1 MRPEQH
7 DRPVP
12 HDRTNRHDGHPVPT
26 LSPPVSHRRRPG
38 PRPRVIALAALP
50 PLAAGVIWALTSAP
64 ASGAPE
70 PAAGPP
76 APALAGSPRLYT
88 PLANPDAY
96 KQALKLTGSAGSL
109 RDAAGIIRM
118 VRTPHAVWY
127 GDQAP
132 GVVER
137 DARAVARDADID
149 GSMPVF
155 ALYNIPGRDCSNYSA
170 GGASNTAEYKAWI
183 DGVAKGIGRRDA
195 IVVLEP
201 DALALLPSECGK
213 GEEAEKTAARYEEVN
228 YAVSTLA
235 ALRST
240 RVYLDTGHAGWHD
253 VASIVPRLIKG
264 GIKNATG
271 FYTNASNYQTD
282 EVNSWYG
289 KLISSC
295 VAYVEA
301 GGKAEAC
308 PSQKG
313 PKAEAQAW
321 LDKNVTTPPSKMKHF
336 VTDTSRNG
344 KGAWTPPAGKYTDP
358 QDWCNPPGRG
368 LGVRPTTR
376 TGDPLHDAKL
386 WIKTPGESDGL
397 CLRGT
402 PGPKDPERDT
412 VDPKA
417 GDWFPDQSLELVR
430 QANPPLLPGGR
441 AGEDEQEQGT
451 GVAEGEPS
459 PTD

>member
-1 MRPEQH
+1 MRPVQ
-7 DRPVP
+7 
-12 HDRTNRHDGHPVPT
+12 PVPT
-26 LSPPVSHRRRPG
+26 PSPDPRHRRRR
-38 PRPRVIALAALP
+38 RPLHRRGTLALAALP
-50 PLAAGVIWALTSAP
+50 PLAAGVIWAVTAGP

-70 PAAGPP
+70 PPAPAAGPP
-76 APALAGSPRLYT
+76 APALTGSPRLYT

-96 KQALKLTGSAGSL
+96 KQALKLGQAGGRVG
-109 RDAAGIIRM
+109 RDAVGIIGM

-127 GDQAP
+127 GDQTPAA
-132 GVVER
+132 VEK
-137 DARAVARDADID
+137 DARAVTRDAEVD
-149 GSMPVF
+149 GSMPVL
-155 ALYNIPGRDCSNYSA
+155 ALYNMPGRDCSHYSA

-183 DGVAKGIGRRDA
+183 DGVAKGIGKRDA
-195 IVVLEP
+195 LVVLEP
-201 DALALLPSECGK
+201 DSLALLPSECGQGDAK
-213 GEEAEKTAARYEEVN
+213 EKTEARYEEVN

-235 ALRST
+235 ALRNT

-253 VASIVPRLIKG
+253 VAGIVPRLVKG

-282 EVNSWYG
+282 EANSWYG

-295 VAYVEA
+295 LAHVDA
-301 GGKAEAC
+301 GGKAEDC

-313 PKAEAQAW
+313 PKAAAEAWIAE
-321 LDKNVTTPPSKMKHF
+321 NVTTPPGSMKHF

-344 KGAWTPPAGKYTDP
+344 RGPWTPPAGKYTEP

-402 PGPKDPERDT
+402 PGPKDPERGT

-417 GDWFPDQSLELVR
+417 GDWFPEQALELVR
-430 QANPPLLPGGR
+430 LANPPLLPPGR
-441 AGEDEQEQGT
+441 AGQPDGREPEGASA
-451 GVAEGEPS
+451 GSGIAEGEPD
-459 PTD
+459 PGR

>member
-1 MRPEQH
+1 MRPE
-7 DRPVP
+7 PPTP
-12 HDRTNRHDGHPVPT
+12 HTPPTRSVPT
-26 LSPPVSHRRRPG
+26 LGPAKHTRPARPFGRR
-38 PRPRVIALAALP
+38 VLVLAALP
-50 PLAAGVIWALTSAP
+50 PLAAGLVWALTSVP

-76 APALAGSPRLYT
+76 APALVGSPRLYT

-96 KQALKLTGSAGSL
+96 KQALRLANSGRTL
-109 RDAAGIIRM
+109 REAAAVIRM

-127 GDQAP
+127 GDQKP
-132 GVVER
+132 DVVER

-149 GSMPVF
+149 GSIPVF
-155 ALYNIPGRDCSNYSA
+155 ALYNIPGRDCSNYSG
-170 GGASNTAEYKAWI
+170 GGASTTAEYKEWI
-183 DGVAKGIGRRDA
+183 DAVARGIGKRDA

-201 DALALLPSECGK
+201 DALALLPSDCGQDDAQ
-213 GEEAEKTAARYEEVN
+213 GTKTAARYEEVN
-228 YAVSTLA
+228 HAVGTLA
-235 ALRST
+235 ALRHT
-240 RVYLDTGHAGWHD
+240 RVYLDTGHSAWHD
-253 VASIVPRLIKG
+253 VASIVPRLVKG
-264 GIKNATG
+264 GIKTATG

-282 EVNSWYG
+282 DANSWYG

-295 VAYVEA
+295 LAYVEA
-301 GGKAEAC
+301 GGKAESC

-313 PKAEAQAW
+313 PRPEAQAW

-402 PGPKDPERDT
+402 AGPKDPERDT

-417 GDWFPDQSLELVR
+417 GDWFPDQALELVR
-430 QANPPLLPGGR
+430 LANPPILPGGG
-441 AGEDEQEQGT
+441 AGGGA
-451 GVAEGEPS
+451 GVAEGEPD
-459 PTD
+459 PGR

>member
-1 MRPEQH
+1 MRPEQ
-7 DRPVP
+7 P
-12 HDRTNRHDGHPVPT
+12 DRTVPT
-26 LSPPVSHRRRPG
+26 LGPAEPAGHRDTRHRRR
-38 PRPRVIALAALP
+38 RPRARVLALAALP
-50 PLAAGVIWALTSAP
+50 PLAAGAAAWALTAGP

-70 PAAGPP
+70 PVPGAPAAAGPP
-76 APALAGSPRLYT
+76 APTLAGSPRLYT

-96 KQALKLTGSAGSL
+96 TQALRLSNSGTVGGL
-109 RDAAGIIRM
+109 REAAGIIRM

-127 GDQAP
+127 GDQSPEA
-132 GVVER
+132 VEKDASATVR
-137 DARAVARDADID
+137 DARID

-155 ALYNIPGRDCSNYSA
+155 ALYNIPGRDCSHYSA
-170 GGASNTAEYKAWI
+170 GGAANTAEYKAWI
-183 DGVAKGIGRRDA
+183 DGVARGIGKRDA
-195 IVVLEP
+195 LIVLEP
-201 DALALLPSECGK
+201 DSLALVPSDCGQDDA
-213 GEEAEKTAARYEEVN
+213 GGTKTAARYEEVN
-228 YAVSTLA
+228 YAVNTFA
-235 ALRST
+235 ALRHT

-253 VASIVPRLIKG
+253 TASIVPRLIKG
-264 GIKNATG
+264 GIKTATG
-271 FYTNASNYQTD
+271 FYTNASNHQSD
-282 EVNSWYG
+282 ETNSWYG

-295 VAYVEA
+295 LAYVEE

-313 PKAEAQAW
+313 PRDAAQAW
-321 LDKNVTTPPSKMKHF
+321 IDKNVTTPPSRMKHF
-336 VTDTSRNG
+336 VTDTSRNS
-344 KGAWTPPAGKYTDP
+344 KGPWTPPAGKYTDP

-417 GDWFPDQSLELVR
+417 GDWFPDQALELVR
-430 QANPPLLPGGR
+430 LANPPILPGR
-441 AGEDEQEQGT
+441 PE
-451 GVAEGEPS
+451 
-459 PTD
+459 